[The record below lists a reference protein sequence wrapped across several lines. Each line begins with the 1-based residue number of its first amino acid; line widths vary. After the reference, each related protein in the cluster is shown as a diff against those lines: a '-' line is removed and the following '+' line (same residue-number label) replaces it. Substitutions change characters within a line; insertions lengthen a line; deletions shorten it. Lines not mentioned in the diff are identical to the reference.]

1 MDTACIMEQT
11 RCADSRPYCE
21 SPEYLS
27 LRLGGQDYGID
38 LCYVQAILP
47 YEDGL
52 RLTGTPA
59 WLSGISD
66 AQGALIPVLD
76 LRALGPAAIAH
87 AAKPLRQG
95 VVVII
100 ELPQG
105 RLGLLA
111 EAVNDVLEL
120 RGAPVASM
128 PDGVTSIR
136 LAQGLRG
143 TRSVQLL
150 DPRLLD
156 RLPAGR

>member
-1 MDTACIMEQT
+1 MGTASIMEQT
-11 RCADSRPYCE
+11 RSADARSYCE

-38 LCYVQAILP
+38 LRYVQAILP

-52 RLTGTPA
+52 RLTGTPP

-66 AQGALIPVLD
+66 AQGDLIPVLD
-76 LRALGPAAIAH
+76 LRALGPAAIAR
-87 AAKPLRQG
+87 AATPLRQG

-120 RGAPVASM
+120 RGAPVTSM
-128 PDGVTSIR
+128 PGGLTSIR

-150 DPRLLD
+150 DPRLLN